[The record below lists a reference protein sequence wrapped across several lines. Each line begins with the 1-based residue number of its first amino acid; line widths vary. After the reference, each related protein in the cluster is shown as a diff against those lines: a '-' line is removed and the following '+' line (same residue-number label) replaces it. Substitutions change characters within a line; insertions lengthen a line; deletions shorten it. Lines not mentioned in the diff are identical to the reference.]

1 MVGLLILAGVVLF
14 LMFAGAIVS
23 KREDR
28 KAKIEAVYEKK
39 YQEKLESERKRLE
52 AERLRNER
60 IQYYLLRVCDM
71 VPKDDPDYFDKV
83 RSIAESRA
91 DMDEYLDYEM
101 DEESSMDSGTEAG
114 NKIENEELPC

>member
-28 KAKIEAVYEKK
+28 KAKIEAIYGKK

-101 DEESSMDSGTEAG
+101 DEEASMDSGTEAG

>member
-14 LMFAGAIVS
+14 LMFAGAIVN

-28 KAKIEAVYEKK
+28 KAKIEAIYEKK
-39 YQEKLESERKRLE
+39 YREKLESERKRLE

-71 VPKDDPDYFDKV
+71 VPKDDPEYFDKV
-83 RSIAESRA
+83 REIAESMA
-91 DMDEYLDYEM
+91 DADDYLDNEM
-101 DEESSMDSGTEAG
+101 EEEASMDSNTE
-114 NKIENEELPC
+114 NTTMNEELPW

>member
-28 KAKIEAVYEKK
+28 KAKIEAIYEKK

-83 RSIAESRA
+83 RSIAESMA
-91 DMDEYLDYEM
+91 DTDEYLDYEM
-101 DEESSMDSGTEAG
+101 EQSSSEGDFNET
-114 NKIENEELPC
+114 KQVVEELPC

>member
-14 LMFAGAIVS
+14 LMFGSAIVN

-28 KAKIEAVYEKK
+28 KAKIEAIYEKK
-39 YQEKLESERKRLE
+39 YQEKLEDERKRLE

-71 VPKDDPDYFDKV
+71 VPKDDPEYFDKV
-83 RSIAESRA
+83 RKIAESMA
-91 DMDEYLDYEM
+91 DTDNYLDSEM
-101 DEESSMDSGTEAG
+101 DEEASMDDDTE
-114 NKIENEELPC
+114 NTTINEKLPF